1 MYSESLKHSKQEGNM
16 IRFAFLNCHDRDF
29 SDGSMVKNLSSNAG
43 DLDSISS
50 KVGTKIPHTMRQL
63 SPCAATREAHTPQL
77 LSLSALELQL
87 ESSLVPQQTPSTARK
102 SCHDNLC
109 LQI

>member
-1 MYSESLKHSKQEGNM
+1 MGNM

-29 SDGSMVKNLSSNAG
+29 PDGSVVKNLSSNAR

-50 KVGTKIPHTMRQL
+50 KVETKIPHAMRQL
-63 SPCAATREAHTPQL
+63 SPCAATREAHTLQL
-77 LSLSALELQL
+77 LSLSALEPQL
-87 ESSLVPQQTPSTARK
+87 ERSLVPQQTPSTTRK

-109 LQI
+109 PQI